1 MNFGKIMNKYIVI
14 IFLILSVASG
24 FAQVNEQKFKLAE
37 SYEKN
42 GDFENASRLYKEL
55 LSSDITQ
62 EPYFDGYVRSMKAMN
77 RFSDMIPIV
86 KDRLEKVKNVPTF
99 ALLGELYWRVGKTS
113 DANDTWDECIKQFE
127 KRPEAYQFIAQTQV
141 SLQLY
146 DKAIKL
152 LKDGR
157 DIIKDKFIF
166 SDLIIKLFIA
176 TGNFKEG
183 MPQIY
188 EVFVKDYN
196 LAQAQGRIYAL
207 MSSEEAN
214 KFIESYLDE
223 KTKQNFNNLMIIELY
238 AWFLRS
244 VNKFEESLNLYV
256 KMDELKNAR
265 GGEIYRFA
273 EDSRRDGQYDIAQKA
288 YSKIIDQ
295 GRNQPYSQAALYGYA
310 RTMEALI
317 ESKASMSVNEAN
329 DLIDRYRSIIK
340 DYPGS
345 MHSAESRLRIANLAE
360 NILKDYKLAEAEY
373 SNLYKERQFPN
384 LASQA
389 GLTLANL
396 YLKNLELEKAEKLYN
411 NIIIQYKNQ
420 LYQESLKA
428 EYGLAEILYYNGY
441 SDSASAKF
449 KILSKITESDVAN
462 DALNKYVFIESN
474 KQLVKALSDFSKAE
488 LYLKTAKFDDAISLF
503 RQISKEQSGEDI
515 AELSLKNMIEIE
527 NKRKNY
533 KLSADYAEELLKDY
547 PESIYGDFILMIL
560 ADNYTKLNDKQN
572 ALKYYNEIL
581 IKYPRS
587 IYLTETRKKIRLLR
601 DEKL

>member
-1 MNFGKIMNKYIVI
+1 MNKFLII
-14 IFLILSVASG
+14 IFLVFG
-24 FAQVNEQKFKLAE
+24 FTGVFAQVNEQKFKLAE
-37 SYEKN
+37 SYEKS

-55 LSSDITQ
+55 LNSDITQ
-62 EPYFDGYVRSMKAMN
+62 EPYFEGYVRSMKAMN

-86 KDRLEKVKNVPTF
+86 KDRLEKVKNVPTY
-99 ALLGELYWRVGKTS
+99 ALLGELYWRIGKTS
-113 DANDTWDECIKQFE
+113 DANDTWEECIKLFE

-176 TGNFKEG
+176 TGNYKEG
-183 MPQIY
+183 LPQIY

-207 MSSEEAN
+207 MSSDEAN
-214 KFIESYLDE
+214 KFIESYLNE

-244 VNKFEESLNLYV
+244 VNKFEESLDLYV
-256 KMDELKNAR
+256 RMDELKNAR

-273 EDSRRDGQYDIAQKA
+273 EDSRRDGQYEIAQKA
-288 YSKIIDQ
+288 YSKLIDQ
-295 GRNQPYSQAALYGYA
+295 GRSQPYSQAALYGYA
-310 RTMEALI
+310 RTMEAII
-317 ESKASMSVNEAN
+317 ESKSSMTINEAN

-360 NILKDYKLAEAEY
+360 NILKDYKLAETEY
-373 SNLYKERQFPN
+373 SNLFKERQFPN

-396 YLKNLELEKAEKLYN
+396 YIKNLELEKAEKLYR

-420 LYQESLKA
+420 LHQESLKA
-428 EYGLAEILYYNGY
+428 EYGLADLLYYNGNA
-441 SDSASAKF
+441 DSASTLYR
-449 KILSKITESDVAN
+449 ILSKNTESDVAN
-462 DALNKYVFIESN
+462 DALNKYVFIETN
-474 KQLVKALSDFSKAE
+474 KQLVKALNDFAKAE
-488 LYLKTAKFDDAISLF
+488 LNLKAEKYDEAISLF

-547 PESIYGDFILMIL
+547 PESIYGDWILMTI
-560 ADNYTKLNDKQN
+560 ADNYTKMNDKQT
-572 ALKYYNEIL
+572 ALKYYNDIL

-587 IYLTETRKKIRLLR
+587 IYLTETRKKIRFLR

>member
-1 MNFGKIMNKYIVI
+1 MNKFLII
-14 IFLILSVASG
+14 IFLVFG
-24 FAQVNEQKFKLAE
+24 FTGAIAQVNEQKFKLAE
-37 SYEKN
+37 SYEKS

-55 LSSDITQ
+55 LSSDISQ
-62 EPYFDGYVRSMKAMN
+62 EPYFEGYVRSMKAMN
-77 RFSDMIPIV
+77 RFNDMIPIV
-86 KDRLEKVKNVPTF
+86 KDRLEKVKNVPTY
-99 ALLGELYWRVGKTS
+99 ALLGELYWRIGKTS
-113 DANDTWDECIKQFE
+113 DANDTWEECIKLFE

-176 TGNFKEG
+176 TGNYKEG
-183 MPQIY
+183 LPQIY

-207 MSSEEAN
+207 MSSDEAN
-214 KFIESYLDE
+214 KFIESYLNE

-244 VNKFEESLNLYV
+244 VNKFEESLDLYV
-256 KMDELKNAR
+256 RMDELKNAR

-273 EDSRRDGQYDIAQKA
+273 EDSRRDGQYEIAQKA
-288 YSKIIDQ
+288 YSKLIDQ
-295 GRNQPYSQAALYGYA
+295 GRSQPYSQAALYGYA
-310 RTMEALI
+310 RTMEAII
-317 ESKASMSVNEAN
+317 ESKSSMTINEAN

-360 NILKDYKLAEAEY
+360 NILKDYKLAETEY
-373 SNLYKERQFPN
+373 SNLFKERQFPN

-396 YLKNLELEKAEKLYN
+396 YIKNLELEKAEKLYR

-428 EYGLAEILYYNGY
+428 EYGLADLLYYNGNA
-441 SDSASAKF
+441 DSASTLYR
-449 KILSKITESDVAN
+449 ILSKNTESDVAN
-462 DALNKYVFIESN
+462 DALNKYVFIETN
-474 KQLVKALSDFSKAE
+474 KQLVKALNDFAKAE
-488 LYLKTAKFDDAISLF
+488 LNLKAEKYDEAISLF

-547 PESIYGDFILMIL
+547 PESIYGDWILMTI
-560 ADNYTKLNDKQN
+560 ADNYTKMNDKQT
-572 ALKYYNEIL
+572 ALKYYNDIL

-587 IYLTETRKKIRLLR
+587 IYLTEARKKIRFLR